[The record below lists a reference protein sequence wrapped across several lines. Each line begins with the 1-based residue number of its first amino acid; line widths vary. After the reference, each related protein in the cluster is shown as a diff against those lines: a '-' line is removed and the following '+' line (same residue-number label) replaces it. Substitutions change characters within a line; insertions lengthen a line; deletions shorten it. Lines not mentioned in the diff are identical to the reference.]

1 MNITMN
7 AEVLREALAVSLAKR
22 GTLAV
27 LEHALL
33 AVESDGRL
41 SVTTSD
47 LAQEL
52 TFYVDA
58 QAAAQAPLAVR
69 ADLLK
74 AALHALDGEVALTLT
89 AGRLVLK
96 QGKRR
101 FNIPTLPGEEFP
113 RLKVEMGTPLGVD
126 PRALAVAIGRVSYCA
141 GKKDVRHYLNGV
153 QVRPDYVAAADGFRT
168 AIDAVPCTG
177 LPTGGVLIPGGSTKL
192 LCEALRG
199 ADSVVLHSSGVPQ
212 VGTHLTVR
220 SAGQVLHTT
229 LGDGKWPDIER
240 VVADVDRAA
249 VIARI
254 AVPALT
260 DALARV
266 RHFCQRE
273 GTSGTGWFQTRL
285 AVEDG
290 AVAVSS
296 AHDPD
301 TVDPVPAEAM
311 ARAESVVVE
320 TPLLADLLAHA
331 QDAAVCEWRYMDHL
345 TVQRFTFDDRTD
357 RHYVM
362 PIRP

>member
-41 SVTTSD
+41 SVTTGD

-58 QAAAQAPLAVR
+58 QATAQTPLAVR

-74 AALHALDGEVALTLT
+74 AALHALAGEVVLSLT

-113 RLKVEMGTPLGVD
+113 RLDVAAGTPLGVD
-126 PRALAVAIGRVSYCA
+126 PQALAVAIGRVSYCA
-141 GKKDVRHYLNGV
+141 GKKDVRHYLKGV
-153 QVRPDYVAAADGFRT
+153 QVRPGYVAAADGYRT

-177 LPTGGVLIPGGSTKL
+177 LPPAGVLIPGGGIKL

-199 ADSVVLHSSGVPQ
+199 ADSVAVHSR
-212 VGTHLTVR
+212 HLTVR

-229 LGDGKWPDIER
+229 LGDGKWPDIEQ

-254 AVPALT
+254 AVPALA

-273 GTSGTGWFQTRL
+273 GTSGTGFFQTRL
-285 AVEDG
+285 AVEEG

-301 TVDPVPAEAM
+301 TVDPVPAEAA

-331 QDAAVCEWRYMDHL
+331 QDAAVCEWRHVDNA

-362 PIRP
+362 PIRE